1 MLLRGYRCYT
11 GILRNVSHFQL
22 YPIFNC
28 VPFSEKM
35 GHTRKWD
42 TLESNESI
50 FLVFWVHS
58 WKWDTVE
65 MGHTWKW
72 DTHENNLCFT
82 CIVRIEFFSWNWPC
96 AEFCSSLLKDN
107 IFRLFRLLIFEV
119 FSSLEHV
126 AEICRSCLLHYRNH
140 RRWLQC
146 SSL

>member
-1 MLLRGYRCYT
+1 MYKRSKIGVLPS
-11 GILRNVSHFQL
+11 VSHFQL

-28 VPFSEKM
+28 IPFSEKK

-107 IFRLFRLLIFEV
+107 IFRLFRLLIFDV
-119 FSSLEHV
+119 FSSFEHV
-126 AEICRSCLLHYRNH
+126 IEIFRSCRLDYRNQ
-140 RRWLQC
+140 RPW
-146 SSL
+146 